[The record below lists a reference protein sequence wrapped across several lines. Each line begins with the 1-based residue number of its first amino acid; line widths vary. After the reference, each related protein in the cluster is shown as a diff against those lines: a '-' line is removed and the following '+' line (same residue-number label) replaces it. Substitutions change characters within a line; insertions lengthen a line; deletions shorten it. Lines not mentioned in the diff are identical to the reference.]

1 MDTRNYDEPF
11 NCGLEDCDCSEVNK
25 CGCTFP
31 NNVAYYGCSKQDR
44 SEFTEEPTN
53 DQGEPMIDNQNNASS
68 NVDKSASSRQPQM
81 QSETESVCIC
91 SKDECDCSGGSET
104 ILK

>member
-31 NNVAYYGCSKQDR
+31 NKVASYGCSQKDR
-44 SEFTEEPTN
+44 SQFTEEPTN
-53 DQGEPMIDNQNNASS
+53 DQGEPLIDGQNNASS
-68 NVDKSASSRQPQM
+68 NTDKSASSRQPEM
-81 QSETESVCIC
+81 QAETENVCIC
-91 SKDECDCSGGSET
+91 SKDECDCSGSSET
-104 ILK
+104 TFQ

>member
-31 NNVAYYGCSKQDR
+31 NNVASYGCSQKDR
-44 SEFTEEPTN
+44 SQFTEEPTN
-53 DQGEPMIDNQNNASS
+53 DQGEPLIDGQNNASS
-68 NVDKSASSRQPQM
+68 NTDKSASSRQQEM
-81 QSETESVCIC
+81 QAETENVCIC
-91 SKDECDCSGGSET
+91 SKDECDCSGSSET
-104 ILK
+104 TFQ